1 MPFKP
6 RLTLV
11 ALAVAVTY
19 PPVAARA
26 QSSPQEERIAASF
39 VLSLGRTATPAEI
52 SQWTTQD
59 PRSARELI
67 ARHRRQIEADPAAQ
81 RAVIA
86 KARHDAVGPGSR
98 GNPEQVGSGVIYTEL
113 VQRHLQ
119 WLAQHPAEYEQVM
132 HRAYRLLLER
142 DAYSVEIDYWRRQ
155 PALSFALLVG
165 CIEDWARRSQPGL
178 TATTGTAAVSI
189 NSAYL
194 ATVRL
199 SPGVAAEAR
208 AAAGL
213 VPAGDSNLAVAAGRV
228 VVAPGADGIV
238 SVGGIYFA
246 AAGADSLASAPAG
259 K

>member
-11 ALAVAVTY
+11 ALAVAVTCL
-19 PPVAARA
+19 PAAARA
-26 QSSPQEERIAASF
+26 QASPQEERVAASF
-39 VLSLGRTATPAEI
+39 VLALGRTATPAET
-52 SQWTTQD
+52 SRWTTQD
-59 PRSARELI
+59 PLPLQELI
-67 ARHRRQIEADPAAQ
+67 ARHRRQLQADPAAQ
-81 RAVIA
+81 RAVTA
-86 KARHDAVGPGSR
+86 KARQDAFGPGP
-98 GNPEQVGSGVIYTEL
+98 GGDPEPAGSGGIYADL

-132 HRAYRLLLER
+132 HRAYQLLLQR
-142 DAYSVEIDYWRRQ
+142 NAYSVEIDYWKRQ
-155 PALSFALLVG
+155 SVLSFALLVG

-194 ATVRL
+194 AAVRL

-213 VPAGDSNLAVAAGRV
+213 VPAGDPNLAIAAGRV
-228 VVAPGADGIV
+228 VVAPGAGGVV
-238 SVGGIYFA
+238 SVGGIPFA
-246 AAGADSLASAPAG
+246 AAGVTGSGLEFE
-259 K
+259 